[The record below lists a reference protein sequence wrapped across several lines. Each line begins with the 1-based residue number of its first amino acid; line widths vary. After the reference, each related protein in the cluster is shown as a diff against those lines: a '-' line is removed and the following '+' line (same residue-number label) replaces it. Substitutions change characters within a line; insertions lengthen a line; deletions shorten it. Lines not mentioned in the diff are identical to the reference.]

1 MIPEMHMSGLIY
13 LSVES
18 MAWVKWSWFICGS
31 MAGAMIGFF
40 IAKLF
45 GMRVE

>member
-1 MIPEMHMSGLIY
+1 MNDAHMSGLIY

-18 MAWVKWSWFICGS
+18 MAWVKWSFFVYGS

-40 IAKLF
+40 VAKLF
-45 GMRVE
+45 WMRGE